1 MKSINTDV
9 RFTPVIAKLLVGF
22 ALLCFTQ
29 ISLAQ
34 FGDEKVWPKIEELG
48 WLDNQH
54 LNNQRASVNELAK
67 LKLGDSIRG
76 NKSDLDVLQRII
88 DARLIASDERVKL
101 QALGVIIGDQFQREF
116 NLVWRIYEDQAG
128 RSRAVCF
135 KDTEHCLFPITML
148 SRRMEV
154 GLQPNVK
161 KIYDETA
168 EALQPL
174 LPKLPYE
181 VSAKK

>member
-1 MKSINTDV
+1 MKLNTT
-9 RFTPVIAKLLVGF
+9 TP
-22 ALLCFTQ
+22 LCFCRGIKVFLGLVLITMTNM
-29 ISLAQ
+29 SFAQ
-34 FGDEKVWPKIEELG
+34 FGEEKVWPKIEDLA

-54 LNNQRASVNELAK
+54 LDNQRAVVDELVK

-76 NKSDLDVLQRII
+76 NKSDLAILQRII
-88 DARLIASDERVKL
+88 DQRLISKDDRKRM
-101 QALGVIIGDQFQREF
+101 QALGVVLGDQFQREF
-116 NLVWRIYEDQAG
+116 NLVWRIYEDKAG

-135 KDTEHCLFPITML
+135 KDTEHCLFPVTML

-154 GLQPNVK
+154 GLVPNVH

-168 EALQPL
+168 ELLEPL
-174 LPKLPYE
+174 LPKLPYS